1 MLKKLFLFNFVL
13 FLASLSL
20 NAQTV
25 RVSKETP
32 NAVTEETR
40 RQAFEKVWTTVNE
53 KHYDPTFGGVDW
65 QGVRLAYEP
74 KALAAKTDAEFHA
87 VLRQMLGE
95 LKLSHFAVYQPPAD
109 AKTTEFVRGTI
120 GIKLKIIDG

>member
-1 MLKKLFLFNFVL
+1 LCFFSPALRSTRKR
-13 FLASLSL
+13 LS
-20 NAQTV
+20 
-25 RVSKETP
+25 VSKETP
-32 NAVTEETR
+32 NTVTAETR
-40 RQAFEKVWTTVNE
+40 RRAFEKVWTTVNE

-109 AKTTEFVRGTI
+109 VKTTESVRGTI
-120 GIKLKIIDG
+120 GIKLK